1 MNNVELQSIYYT
13 DIIII
18 NIVWRVQK
26 MSPVSVVNVAVG
38 ENKKTIVDLQKND
51 DKLVTL
57 IRNNCG
63 SRCYYIDLLKQKNDV
78 SYVPNVDEIKDIET
92 IARNIVKF
100 LD

>member
-13 DIIII
+13 DITII

-51 DKLVTL
+51 NKLVTL
-57 IRNNCG
+57 VRNNTG
-63 SRCYYIDLLKQKNDV
+63 SNCYYIDLIKQREDK
-78 SYVPNVDEIKDIET
+78 SYVPVVNEISDIET